1 MNRRDGEG
9 QQNRHRR
16 RSLKVRLP
24 RGIKARRQPFGLSSR
39 VPPLDGES
47 WAIQQVADRID
58 GKPAQESTV
67 NINEK
72 REASDWT
79 REELMAILEKHVKH
93 DEDAKPTAPSTESLN

>member
-1 MNRRDGEG
+1 M
-9 QQNRHRR
+9 
-16 RSLKVRLP
+16 
-24 RGIKARRQPFGLSSR
+24 
-39 VPPLDGES
+39 PPLDGES

-79 REELMAILEKHVKH
+79 REELMAILSKHVKRD
-93 DEDAKPTAPSTESLN
+93 DEAKPTAPSTDSLN